1 MADKSELT
9 SIQDRFTPVLSVD
22 PNYLDLMEQCD
33 SLRRSNLQ
41 LREEILLLDREN
53 NELKKETKPKG
64 QCELDG
70 SRVEISHHIIN

>member
-53 NELKKETKPKG
+53 NELKKKTKPKG
-64 QCELDG
+64 QCEFDG
-70 SRVEISHHIIN
+70 SRVEIFFIQ

>member
-41 LREEILLLDREN
+41 LREEILLVDREN
-53 NELKKETKPKG
+53 NELKKKTKPKG
-64 QCELDG
+64 QCKLDG
-70 SRVEISHHIIN
+70 SRVEIFFIQ